1 MTGKEKSGKQEGIE
15 KVATEGEGRR
25 WGSVDESKGGR
36 KGSSN

>member
-25 WGSVDESKGGR
+25 WEIGR
-36 KGSSN
+36 AHV